1 MHSQS
6 SGHSSDNDFQD
17 DLSCT
22 SYSSGWE
29 RSSTTDYFE
38 SSDTEQENDL
48 WEPTDTEQEN
58 GDCGQAVIQKPKP
71 FYTPVKR
78 SKDGVKI
85 FDMEY
90 ECKLVVLPNPY
101 TKQFATT
108 SDTRMDEDEETEEE
122 QQDMDTAQPTDTAN
136 PWKKVEG
143 TFSENPWE
151 FLEKPPTPPPTLKF
165 LTKPSERVH
174 HHHHHPPP
182 HQKIDN
188 SNTNKLCKYKT
199 ECRMNRNNNCNMVHS
214 LSDWK
219 PKICRFNNGCRRK
232 KSCAYYHTE
241 TPIAEFLKLMIST
254 DNTIYAKNSSLYEKY
269 LK

>member
-1 MHSQS
+1 MMNSQS
-6 SGHSSDNDFQD
+6 SGYSSDGFQD
-17 DLSCT
+17 DLSCG

-38 SSDTEQENDL
+38 SSDTEQEEEHVVRPN
-48 WEPTDTEQEN
+48 E
-58 GDCGQAVIQKPKP
+58 P
-71 FYTPVKR
+71 FYKPLVPSVYGT
-78 SKDGVKI
+78 KI
-85 FDMEY
+85 FDLEY

-101 TKQFATT
+101 NKQTVAV
-108 SDTRMDEDEETEEE
+108 MDDEVVEDKVEEE
-122 QQDMDTAQPTDTAN
+122 PEPTTTTTTTV

-143 TFSENPWE
+143 SFADDPWE
-151 FLEKPPTPPPTLKF
+151 FLEKPATPPPPTLKF
-165 LTKPSERVH
+165 LPKATERAH
-174 HHHHHPPP
+174 HQPNHN

-214 LSDWK
+214 LADWK

-232 KSCAYYHTE
+232 KSCSYYHTE
-241 TPIAEFLKLMIST
+241 TPIADYLRLMIST
-254 DNTIYAKNSSLYEKY
+254 ESTIYAKNSALYQKY

>member
-1 MHSQS
+1 MMNSQS

-17 DLSCT
+17 DLSCS

-29 RSSTTDYFE
+29 RSSTTEYFE
-38 SSDTEQENDL
+38 SSDTEQEND
-48 WEPTDTEQEN
+48 EP
-58 GDCGQAVIQKPKP
+58 VLQKPKP
-71 FYTPVKR
+71 FYTPVKP
-78 SKDGVKI
+78 SKTGVKI

-90 ECKLVVLPNPY
+90 ECKLVALPNPY

-108 SDTRMDEDEETEEE
+108 GMDKDEDTEEE
-122 QQDMDTAQPTDTAN
+122 ELHDNLEITSQPTETTN

-143 TFSENPWE
+143 TFSKDPWE
-151 FLEKPPTPPPTLKF
+151 FLEKPTTPPPPTLKF
-165 LTKPSERVH
+165 LTKPAEKVYH
-174 HHHHHPPP
+174 HH

-214 LSDWK
+214 LSEWK

-241 TPIAEFLKLMIST
+241 TPIAEYLKLMIST
-254 DNTIYAKNSSLYEKY
+254 ENTIYTKNSSLYEKY